1 MTDTTE
7 TLHEALDD
15 HDMTFAFTPGQL
27 LLLVVGVF
35 VLLRLIKGL
44 RS

>member
-1 MTDTTE
+1 MT
-7 TLHEALDD
+7 L
-15 HDMTFAFTPGQL
+15 AFTPGRL

-35 VLLRLIKGL
+35 VLLRIIKGL